1 MADESGLTREAVQVT
16 VFPNGAVVPVLGQGT
31 WQLAQGG
38 RTRRE
43 EVDALRL
50 GIDLGMSLIDTAEMY
65 GDGAAESL
73 VGEVIAGRRDDVFLV
88 SKVLPHHADRRG
100 TIAACEA
107 SLKRL
112 RTDRIDLYLLH
123 WPGRVPVGETVE
135 AFRILCSQGKIGAWG
150 VSNFDTDEM
159 QELGAGP
166 DGVQTD
172 QVLYNLTRRGIEF
185 DLLPWCRERN
195 VPVMAY
201 SPLEQGRLLGH
212 AALSTVAARH
222 GVSEAQVALAWVLAQ
237 PGVIAIPKAGS
248 AAHVRENYAASRIR
262 LSDLDLAEL
271 DRAFPAPRRRRSL
284 EML

>member
-1 MADESGLTREAVQVT
+1 MRNDQPYVEPPVQVT
-16 VFPNGAVVPVLGQGT
+16 AFPNGAIVPVLGQGT
-31 WQLAQGG
+31 WQMAQGG
-38 RTRRE
+38 RPLRDE
-43 EVDALRL
+43 ADALRL
-50 GIDLGMSLIDTAEMY
+50 GIELGMSLIDTAEMY

-73 VGEVIAGRRDDVFLV
+73 VGEVIAGQRDEVFLV

-150 VSNFDTDEM
+150 VSNFDIDDM
-159 QELGAGP
+159 RALDGGP

-172 QVLYNLTRRGIEF
+172 QVLYNLSRRGIEF
-185 DLLPWCRERN
+185 DLLPWCRERS

-201 SPLEQGRLLGH
+201 SPLEQGRLVGSR
-212 AALSTVAARH
+212 AFSAVATRH
-222 GVSEAQVALAWVLAQ
+222 GASAAQVALAWVLAQ
-237 PGVIAIPKAGS
+237 PGVIAIPKSGS
-248 AAHVRENYAASRIR
+248 VAHVRENHAALRIR
-262 LSDLDLAEL
+262 LSDADLADL
-271 DRAFPAPRRRRSL
+271 NAAFPAPKRRKAL
-284 EML
+284 EVL